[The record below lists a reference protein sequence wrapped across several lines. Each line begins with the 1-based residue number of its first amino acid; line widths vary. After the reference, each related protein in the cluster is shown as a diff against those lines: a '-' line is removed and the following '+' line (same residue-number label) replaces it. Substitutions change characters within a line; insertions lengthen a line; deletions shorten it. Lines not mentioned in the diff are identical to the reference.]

1 MDVMEQGP
9 DFVVSALISELKA
22 ENDRK
27 SRTIHALMKI
37 IYSCL
42 VSMLL
47 VVGGF
52 LWYLNQYDFVSEST
66 ITTTTNNDSTG
77 IYSLIDSE
85 GNVVA
90 SDLTPDEVSKLMEV
104 YYGSNASN
112 EDGSIDQN
120 EEPDALEESIGD

>member
-1 MDVMEQGP
+1 MDAMEQGP

-27 SRTIHALMKI
+27 SHTIHALMKI

-42 VSMLL
+42 VAMLL

-66 ITTTTNNDSTG
+66 VTTTTTNDSTG

-90 SDLTPDEVSKLMEV
+90 SDLTADEISKLMEA
-104 YYGSNASN
+104 YYGASTSN
-112 EDGSIDQN
+112 EDDSVNPDK
-120 EEPDALEESIGD
+120 EPNALEESIGD

>member
-1 MDVMEQGP
+1 MDAMEQGP

-27 SRTIHALMKI
+27 SHTIHALMKI

-42 VSMLL
+42 VAMLL

-66 ITTTTNNDSTG
+66 VTTTTTNDSTG

-85 GNVVA
+85 GNVIA
-90 SDLTPDEVSKLMEV
+90 SDLTADEINKLMEA
-104 YYGSNASN
+104 YYGASASN
-112 EDGSIDQN
+112 ENNGVNPN
-120 EEPDALEESIGD
+120 EEPNALEESTGE

>member
-27 SRTIHALMKI
+27 NRTIHALMKI
-37 IYSCL
+37 IYSYL
-42 VSMLL
+42 VAMLL

-66 ITTTTNNDSTG
+66 VTTTTNNDSTG
-77 IYSLIDSE
+77 VYSLIDSE

-90 SDLTPDEVSKLMEV
+90 SDLTDDEINKLMEA
-104 YYGSNASN
+104 YYGKSASN
-112 EDGSIDQN
+112 ENDNINSD
-120 EEPDALEESIGD
+120 EKPDALEESIGD

>member
-22 ENDRK
+22 ENDHK
-27 SRTIHALMKI
+27 NRTIHALMKI

-42 VSMLL
+42 VAMLL

-66 ITTTTNNDSTG
+66 VTTTTNNDPTG
-77 IYSLIDSE
+77 VYSLIDSE
-85 GNVVA
+85 GNVIA
-90 SDLTPDEVSKLMEV
+90 SDLTDDEINKLMEA
-104 YYGSNASN
+104 YYGESTSN
-112 EDGSIDQN
+112 ENDSIHSDKK
-120 EEPDALEESIGD
+120 PDALEESIGD

>member
-1 MDVMEQGP
+1 MNAVEQGP

-42 VSMLL
+42 ITILL
-47 VVGGF
+47 IIGGF

-66 ITTTTNNDSTG
+66 ITTTTTNDSTG

-85 GNVVA
+85 GNVIA
-90 SDLTPDEVSKLMEV
+90 SDLTDDEINQLMEAYYGTSAGDNDKNINPDE
-104 YYGSNASN
+104 
-112 EDGSIDQN
+112 
-120 EEPDALEESIGD
+120 EPNALEEGIEN

>member
-1 MDVMEQGP
+1 MDAMEQGP

-27 SRTIHALMKI
+27 SHTIHALMKI

-42 VSMLL
+42 VAMLL

-66 ITTTTNNDSTG
+66 VTTTTTNDSTG

-90 SDLTPDEVSKLMEV
+90 SDLTADEISKLMEV
-104 YYGSNASN
+104 YYGASTSN
-112 EDGSIDQN
+112 EDDNVNSD
-120 EEPDALEESIGD
+120 EEPNALEESIGD

>member
-1 MDVMEQGP
+1 MDAMEQGP

-27 SRTIHALMKI
+27 SHTIHALMKI

-42 VSMLL
+42 VAMLL

-66 ITTTTNNDSTG
+66 VTTTTTNDSTG

-85 GNVVA
+85 GNVIA
-90 SDLTPDEVSKLMEV
+90 SDLTADEISKLMEA
-104 YYGSNASN
+104 YYGASASN
-112 EDGSIDQN
+112 ENNGVNPN
-120 EEPDALEESIGD
+120 EEPNALEESTGE

>member
-1 MDVMEQGP
+1 MDAMEQGP

-27 SRTIHALMKI
+27 SHTIHALMKI

-42 VSMLL
+42 VAMLL

-66 ITTTTNNDSTG
+66 VTTTTTNDSTG

-90 SDLTPDEVSKLMEV
+90 SDLTADEISKLMEA
-104 YYGSNASN
+104 YYGASTSN
-112 EDGSIDQN
+112 EDDSVNPD
-120 EEPDALEESIGD
+120 EEPNALEESIGD

>member
-27 SRTIHALMKI
+27 SHTIHALMKI
-37 IYSCL
+37 IYSYL
-42 VSMLL
+42 VAMLL

-77 IYSLIDSE
+77 VYSLIDSE

-90 SDLTPDEVSKLMEV
+90 SDLTDDEINKLMEA
-104 YYGSNASN
+104 YYGKSASN
-112 EDGSIDQN
+112 ENDSINSD
-120 EEPDALEESIGD
+120 EKPDALEESIGD

>member
-9 DFVVSALISELKA
+9 DFVVSALISGLKA

-27 SRTIHALMKI
+27 SHTIHALMKI

-42 VSMLL
+42 VAMLL

-77 IYSLIDSE
+77 VYSLIDSE

-90 SDLTPDEVSKLMEV
+90 SDLTDDEINKLMEA
-104 YYGSNASN
+104 YYGKSASN
-112 EDGSIDQN
+112 ENDSINSD
-120 EEPDALEESIGD
+120 EKPDALEESIGD

>member
-1 MDVMEQGP
+1 MDAMEQGP

-27 SRTIHALMKI
+27 SHTIHALMKI

-42 VSMLL
+42 VAMLL

-66 ITTTTNNDSTG
+66 TTTTTTNDSTG

-90 SDLTPDEVSKLMEV
+90 SDLTADEISKLMEA
-104 YYGSNASN
+104 YYGASASN
-112 EDGSIDQN
+112 ENNGVNPN
-120 EEPDALEESIGD
+120 EESNALEESTGE

>member
-1 MDVMEQGP
+1 MNAIEQGP

-37 IYSCL
+37 IYNCL
-42 VSMLL
+42 IAMLL
-47 VVGGF
+47 IVGGF

-66 ITTTTNNDSTG
+66 TTTTTTNDSTG

-85 GNVVA
+85 GNVIA
-90 SDLTPDEVSKLMEV
+90 SDLTADEISKLMEV
-104 YYGSNASN
+104 YYGASASN
-112 EDGSIDQN
+112 ENGDIDPN
-120 EEPDALEESIGD
+120 EKPDALEESIGD

>member
-27 SRTIHALMKI
+27 SYTIHALMKI

-42 VSMLL
+42 VAMLL

-66 ITTTTNNDSTG
+66 TTTTTTNDSTG

-85 GNVVA
+85 GNVIA
-90 SDLTPDEVSKLMEV
+90 SDLTDDEISKLMEV
-104 YYGSNASN
+104 YYGASASDEN
-112 EDGSIDQN
+112 GSIDPN
-120 EEPDALEESIGD
+120 EKPDALEESIGD